1 MLLSGAGSALAQ
13 NAINN
18 ASVAPPAGVRNTGAA
33 CAQAGGVFDNA
44 TGTCTATD
52 SDPIVSPEI
61 TSSKSSTPATGT
73 TVNPGDTI
81 TYALSTTI
89 TTAALTQVYT
99 LTDTLSGDQTFGS
112 VTNAGAYTCTGTGPV
127 VCTLPAGTA
136 PGTYTLT
143 YTTTVDD
150 DASGTVGNSVAG
162 TGGGDPDPECT
173 NCTTTHPVALPVI
186 TSSKSSTPAT
196 GTTVNPGD
204 TITYTLSTTITTA
217 ALTQIYTLTDTL
229 SGDQT
234 FGSVTNAG
242 AYTCT
247 GTGPV
252 VCTLPAGT
260 VPGTYTLTY
269 TTTVDADASGTVG
282 NSVAGTGGGD
292 PDPECTNCTTTH
304 PVALPVITSSKSS
317 TPATGTTV
325 NPGETITYTLS
336 TTITTAALT
345 QVYTL
350 TDTLSGDQTF
360 GSVTNAGAYTCT
372 GTGPVV
378 CTLPAGTA
386 PGTYTLTYTT
396 TVDDDASGTVGNS
409 VAGTGGGDPDP
420 ECSNCTT
427 THPVALPVI
436 TSSKSS
442 TPATGTTVNPGDTIT
457 YTLSTTIT
465 TAALTQVYTLT
476 DTLSGDQTFGSVTNA
491 GAYTCTGTGPV
502 VCTLPA
508 GTAPGTYTLTYTTT
522 VDADASGTVGNSVAG
537 TGGGDP
543 DPECTNCTTTHP
555 VALPVI
561 TSSKSS
567 TPATGTTVNPGDTI
581 TYTLSTTITTAALT
595 QVYTLTDTLSGDQTF
610 GSVTNAGAYTCTGT
624 GPVVCTL
631 PAGTATGTYT
641 LTYTTTVD
649 DDASGTV
656 GNSVTGTG
664 GGDPDP
670 ECTNCTTTHP
680 VALPVITSSKS
691 SAPAT
696 GTTVNPGDT
705 ITYTLSTT
713 ITTAALTQ
721 VYTLTDTLSGD
732 QTFGSVTNAGAY
744 TCTGT
749 GPVVCTLPAGTAPGT
764 YTLTYTTT
772 VDADASGTV
781 GNSVAGTGGGD
792 PDPECS
798 NCTTTHPVALPVIT
812 SSKSSNP
819 ATGTTVNPGDTITY
833 TLSTTIT
840 TAALTQVYTLTDTL
854 SGDQTFGSVTNAGA
868 YTCNAGGPLSCT
880 LPAGT
885 APGTYTLTYT
895 TTVDA
900 DASGTVGNSV
910 AGTGGG
916 DPDPECTN
924 CTTTHPVALPVIT
937 SSKSSTPTTGTTV
950 NPGDMITYTLSTTIA
965 TAALTQVYTLTDTLS
980 GDQTFGS
987 VTNAGAYTCN
997 AGAPLAC
1004 TLPAG
1009 TATGT
1014 YTLTYTTTVDA
1025 DASGTVG
1032 NSVAGTGGGDPDPE
1046 CSNCTT
1052 THPVA
1057 LPVITSSKSST
1068 PATGTTVNPGDTIT
1082 YTLST
1087 TITTA
1092 ALTQVYTLTDTLSG
1106 DQTFGSVTNAGA
1118 YTCNAGGPLSCTLPA
1133 GTAPGTYTLTYTTTV
1148 DDDASGTVGN
1158 SVAGTGGGD
1167 PDPECSNCT
1176 TTHPVALPVI
1186 TSSKSSTPA
1195 TGTTVNPGETITY
1208 TLSTTITTAAL
1219 TQVYTLTD
1227 TLSGDQTFGSVTN
1240 AGAYTCTGTGP
1251 VACTLPVGTAPGTY
1265 TLTYTTTVDA
1275 DASGTVGNSVTG
1287 TGGGDPDP
1295 ECTNCTTTH
1304 PVALPVITSSKSS
1317 TPATG
1322 TTVNPGDTITYTLS
1336 TTITT
1341 AALTQVYT
1349 LTDTL
1354 SGDQTF
1360 GSVTNA
1366 GAYTCT
1372 GTGPVVCTLPA
1383 GTVPGTY
1390 PLTYTTTVDA
1400 DASGTVGNSVAG
1412 TGGGDP
1418 DPECSNCTTTHPVAL
1433 PVITS
1438 SKSSTPA
1445 TGTTVNPGDTIT
1457 YTLSTTITTAA
1468 LTQVYTLTDTL
1479 SGDQTFGSV
1488 TNAGAYTC
1496 TGTGPVV
1503 CTLPAGTAPGTYTL
1517 TYTTTVDDDA
1527 SGTVGNSVA
1536 GTGGGDPDPE
1546 CSNCTTTHPVA
1557 LPVITSSK
1565 SSTPATGTTVNPGDT
1580 ITYTLSTTITTAAL
1594 TQVYTLTDTLSG
1606 DQTFGSVT
1614 NAGAYTCN
1622 TGGPLAC
1629 TLPAGT
1635 APGTY
1640 TLTYTTTVDADASGT
1655 VGNSVAG
1662 TGGGDPDP
1670 ECTNC
1675 TTTHPVALPVITS
1688 SKSSTPATGT
1698 TVNPGDTIT
1707 YTLSTTITT
1716 AALTQVYTLTDT
1728 LSGDQTF
1735 GSVTNAGA
1743 YTCNTGG
1750 PLACTLPAGT
1760 APGTYTLTYTTTVD
1774 ADASGT
1780 VGNSVA
1786 GTGGGDPDPEC
1797 SNCTTTH
1804 PVALPVIT
1812 SSKSSTPATGTT
1824 VNPGDTITYTLSTT
1838 ITTAALTQVYTLTD
1852 TLSGD
1857 QTFGSVTNAGAYT
1870 CTGTGPVVCTL
1881 PAGTV
1886 PGTYTLTYT
1895 TTVDADASGTVGNSV
1910 AGTGGGDPDP
1920 ECTNCTTTHPVA
1932 LPVITSSKS
1941 STPATGTTVNPGDTI
1956 TYTLSTTIATAA
1968 LTQVYTLTDTLSGD
1982 QTFGSVTNAGAY
1994 TCTGTGP
2001 VVCTLPAGT
2010 VPGTYTLTY
2019 TTTVDAD
2026 ASGTVGNSV
2035 AGTGGGDPDPECS
2048 NCTTTHPVALPVITS
2063 SKSSTPTTGTTVN
2076 PGDTITYTLSTTI
2089 ATAALT
2095 QVYTLTDT
2103 LSGDQTFG
2111 SVTNAGAYTCNAGGP
2126 LVCTLPAGTAPGT
2139 YTLTYT
2145 TTVDA
2150 DASGTVGN
2158 SVAGTGGGDP
2168 DPECSNCTT
2177 THPVALPV
2185 ITSSKSSTPA
2195 TGTTVN
2201 PGDTITYTLST
2212 TITTAA
2218 LTQVYTLTDTLS
2230 GDQTFGS
2237 VTNAGAYTCN
2247 AGGPLVCTLPAGTAP
2262 GTYTL
2267 TYTTTVDADA
2277 SGTVGN
2283 SVAGTGGGDPD
2294 PECTNCTTTHP
2305 VALPVITSSKSS
2317 TPTTG
2322 TTVNPGDTITY
2333 TLSTTITTA
2342 ALTQVYTLTD
2352 TLSGDQTFGSVTN
2365 AGAYTCTGTLSCTL
2379 PAGTAPGTYT
2389 LTYTTTVDAD
2399 ASGTVGNS
2407 VAGTGG
2413 GDPDPECTNCTTT
2426 HPVALP
2432 VITSSK
2438 SSTPATGTTVNPGD
2452 TITYTLSTTI
2462 TTAALTQVYT
2472 LTDTLSGD
2480 QTFGS
2485 VTNAGAYTC
2494 TGTGPV
2500 VCTLPAGTV
2509 PGTYTLTYTTTVDA
2523 DASGTV
2529 GNSVAGTGGGDPDPE
2544 CTNCTTTHPVAL
2556 PVITSS
2562 KSSTPATG
2570 TTVNPGDTITYTL
2583 STTIT
2588 TAALTQVYTLTDT
2601 LSGDQTF
2608 GSVTNAGAYTC
2619 TGTGPVVCT
2628 LPAGTVPGTYTLTY
2642 TTTVD
2647 ADASGTVG
2655 NSVAGTGGGDP
2666 DPECTNCT
2674 TTHPVA
2680 LPVITSSKSS
2690 TPATG
2695 TTVNP
2700 GDTITYTLST
2710 TVTTAALTQVYTL
2723 TDTLSGDQ
2731 TFGSVTNAGAYTC
2744 TGTGPVVC
2752 TLPAGTAPGTYTLT
2766 YTTTVDADA
2775 SGTVGNSVTGTGG
2788 GDPDPECTNCTTT
2801 HPVALPVITSSKSS
2815 TPATGTTVN
2824 PGETITYTLSTT
2836 ITTAALTQVYTLT
2849 DTLSGDQTFGSV
2861 TNAGAYTCTGTGPVV
2876 CTLPA
2881 GTAPGTYTLTYTTT
2895 VDDNASGT
2903 VGNSVA
2909 GTGGGDPDPECTNC
2923 TTTHPVALPV
2933 ITSSKSS
2940 TPATGTTVNPGETI
2954 TYTLSTTIAT
2964 AALTQVYTLT
2974 DTLSGDQ
2981 TFGSVTNAGAYTC
2994 NAGGPLSCTLPAG
3007 TAPGTYTLTYTTT
3020 VDADASGTV
3029 GNSVAGAG
3037 GGDPDPECTNCTTTH
3052 PVALPVITSSK
3063 SSTPA
3068 TGTTVNPG
3076 DTITYTLSTTITTAA
3091 LTQVYTLTDT
3101 LSGDQTFGSVTNAGA
3116 YTCTGTGPVVCTLP
3130 AGTVPGTYT
3139 LTYTT
3144 TVDAD
3149 ASGTVGNSVT
3159 GTGGGD
3165 PDPEC
3170 TNCTTTHNVSLP
3182 EIASSKSSN
3191 PATGTTV
3198 NPGETITYTLST
3210 TITTAALTQV
3220 YTLTDT
3226 LSGQQTFGSVTNAG
3240 AYTCTG
3246 TGPLV
3251 CTLQAGTAP
3260 GTYTLTYT
3268 ATINANAAG
3277 TTVGNNVTGTGGGDP
3292 TPSCAPCATTHPVQA
3307 NADLRSEKALAGN
3320 ADEDGSGTVTAGD
3333 TLTYTVTVTNTG
3345 NVALTNLTVT
3355 DNKIAPN
3362 TTTCATV
3369 EPGQTCVL
3377 TGTYSVTQADANAGI
3392 VRNAAIVTAETPPG
3406 VPSPCTAGASD
3417 PKCNPKLDVP
3427 VIQAPG
3433 LKSVKTMDRNADEDG
3448 NGQVSVG
3455 DTLTYSITVTN
3466 TGNVTLTDVVVAD
3479 AKIAPNTI
3487 TCASVD
3493 PGRTCVLTGT
3503 YTVVQADVDA
3513 AGVVNTATVSTST
3526 PNVCPAGSTEA
3537 VCKPTVTVPIQAQPA
3552 VAIVKV
3558 ATLSV
3563 DNATKGVG
3571 NANDVI
3577 SYAVRITNT
3586 GNITLH
3592 DMGTRD
3598 VLENYAPTELR
3609 CGTTTLVPGASTD
3622 CEVYTHTIT
3631 REEANAGGTLDNVVT
3646 VTARYGSVGG
3656 GGQTSGTATATGTAI
3671 MAVEPEQASDL
3682 VVSKEA
3688 RPQRV
3693 KIGDLVRY
3701 TVTVRNV
3708 GETDAIDA
3716 TLVDTPPAGF
3726 SLVEGSLQVADR
3738 DGQGRL
3744 IGNSPVSVDGLDIQ
3758 AGQSATVV
3766 YLLRVGASVR
3776 PGSHVNSAYAEDGGK
3791 RSNIATA
3798 TVELVSDP
3806 LLDESLLLGTVFDDR
3821 DEDRWQDP
3829 ADLSELRVQGGF
3841 APGAYI
3847 ANSTTVD
3854 RGDGARPEPDASSP
3868 MLHGIALGKIA
3879 GRQSDADPVAAH
3891 TVTISQLLREPS
3903 FTDDFVL
3910 TNAQGVT
3917 VRMDAAGN
3925 TRVERSGDAGKGLTG
3940 ADPKV
3945 ERRVAQ
3951 AEGGYRVDYIVSNH
3965 GVDERGIPGVRLA
3978 SVEGLLIETDQFGR
3992 YHLEGVAGGP
4002 WERGRNFVLKL
4013 DPATLPPGSKLTT
4026 DNPLVRRLT
4035 PGVPVR
4041 FDFGVKLPPG
4051 EIPGPKQDVELRIGE
4066 VFFDAGSAAVKP
4078 AYLPA
4083 VENMA
4088 DKVRQYGGGEI
4099 VITANGDSEA
4109 LAMDRA
4115 LAVRKSLESL
4125 LAPEQIKALQISVR
4139 TDAQDP
4145 KTMVVGF
4152 AEWPKLGEVLFDTD
4166 KSTVK
4171 PKYLPLLKKIAAA
4184 LEDLKGNRVVVVGH
4198 TDKRASDAYNI
4209 ALGMRRAKAVYD
4221 AIAAHA
4227 SPEVRKALR
4236 VDASNDPDAPAG
4248 KSEK

>member
-1 MLLSGAGSALAQ
+1 MTRRLVLAAMLLSGAGSALAQ

-1068 PATGTTVNPGDTIT
+1068 PATGTTVNPG
-1082 YTLST
+1082 
-1087 TITTA
+1087 
-1092 ALTQVYTLTDTLSG
+1092 
-1106 DQTFGSVTNAGA
+1106 
-1118 YTCNAGGPLSCTLPA
+1118 
-1133 GTAPGTYTLTYTTTV
+1133 
-1148 DDDASGTVGN
+1148 
-1158 SVAGTGGGD
+1158 
-1167 PDPECSNCT
+1167 
-1176 TTHPVALPVI
+1176 
-1186 TSSKSSTPA
+1186 
-1195 TGTTVNPGETITY
+1195 ETITY

-1496 TGTGPVV
+1496 NAGGPLS

-2379 PAGTAPGTYT
+2379 PAGTA
-2389 LTYTTTVDAD
+2389 
-2399 ASGTVGNS
+2399 
-2407 VAGTGG
+2407 
-2413 GDPDPECTNCTTT
+2413 
-2426 HPVALP
+2426 
-2432 VITSSK
+2432 
-2438 SSTPATGTTVNPGD
+2438 
-2452 TITYTLSTTI
+2452 
-2462 TTAALTQVYT
+2462 
-2472 LTDTLSGD
+2472 
-2480 QTFGS
+2480 
-2485 VTNAGAYTC
+2485 
-2494 TGTGPV
+2494 
-2500 VCTLPAGTV
+2500 

>member
-1 MLLSGAGSALAQ
+1 M
-13 NAINN
+13 
-18 ASVAPPAGVRNTGAA
+18 
-33 CAQAGGVFDNA
+33 
-44 TGTCTATD
+44 
-52 SDPIVSPEI
+52 
-61 TSSKSSTPATGT
+61 
-73 TVNPGDTI
+73 
-81 TYALSTTI
+81 
-89 TTAALTQVYT
+89 
-99 LTDTLSGDQTFGS
+99 
-112 VTNAGAYTCTGTGPV
+112 TNAGAYTCNAGGPLS
-127 VCTLPAGTA
+127 CTLPAGTA

-143 YTTTVDD
+143 YTTTVDA
-150 DASGTVGNSVAG
+150 DASSTVGNSV
-162 TGGGDPDPECT
+162 T
-173 NCTTTHPVALPVI
+173 
-186 TSSKSSTPAT
+186 
-196 GTTVNPGD
+196 
-204 TITYTLSTTITTA
+204 
-217 ALTQIYTLTDTL
+217 
-229 SGDQT
+229 
-234 FGSVTNAG
+234 
-242 AYTCT
+242 
-247 GTGPV
+247 
-252 VCTLPAGT
+252 
-260 VPGTYTLTY
+260 
-269 TTTVDADASGTVG
+269 
-282 NSVAGTGGGD
+282 
-292 PDPECTNCTTTH
+292 
-304 PVALPVITSSKSS
+304 
-317 TPATGTTV
+317 
-325 NPGETITYTLS
+325 
-336 TTITTAALT
+336 
-345 QVYTL
+345 
-350 TDTLSGDQTF
+350 
-360 GSVTNAGAYTCT
+360 
-372 GTGPVV
+372 
-378 CTLPAGTA
+378 
-386 PGTYTLTYTT
+386 
-396 TVDDDASGTVGNS
+396 
-409 VAGTGGGDPDP
+409 GTGGGDPDP

-442 TPATGTTVNPGDTIT
+442 N
-457 YTLSTTIT
+457 
-465 TAALTQVYTLT
+465 
-476 DTLSGDQTFGSVTNA
+476 
-491 GAYTCTGTGPV
+491 
-502 VCTLPA
+502 
-508 GTAPGTYTLTYTTT
+508 
-522 VDADASGTVGNSVAG
+522 
-537 TGGGDP
+537 
-543 DPECTNCTTTHP
+543 
-555 VALPVI
+555 
-561 TSSKSS
+561 
-567 TPATGTTVNPGDTI
+567 
-581 TYTLSTTITTAALT
+581 
-595 QVYTLTDTLSGDQTF
+595 
-610 GSVTNAGAYTCTGT
+610 
-624 GPVVCTL
+624 
-631 PAGTATGTYT
+631 
-641 LTYTTTVD
+641 
-649 DDASGTV
+649 
-656 GNSVTGTG
+656 
-664 GGDPDP
+664 
-670 ECTNCTTTHP
+670 
-680 VALPVITSSKS
+680 
-691 SAPAT
+691 PAT

-812 SSKSSNP
+812 SSKSS
-819 ATGTTVNPGDTITY
+819 
-833 TLSTTIT
+833 
-840 TAALTQVYTLTDTL
+840 
-854 SGDQTFGSVTNAGA
+854 
-868 YTCNAGGPLSCT
+868 
-880 LPAGT
+880 
-885 APGTYTLTYT
+885 
-895 TTVDA
+895 
-900 DASGTVGNSV
+900 
-910 AGTGGG
+910 
-916 DPDPECTN
+916 
-924 CTTTHPVALPVIT
+924 
-937 SSKSSTPTTGTTV
+937 
-950 NPGDMITYTLSTTIA
+950 
-965 TAALTQVYTLTDTLS
+965 
-980 GDQTFGS
+980 
-987 VTNAGAYTCN
+987 
-997 AGAPLAC
+997 
-1004 TLPAG
+1004 
-1009 TATGT
+1009 
-1014 YTLTYTTTVDA
+1014 
-1025 DASGTVG
+1025 
-1032 NSVAGTGGGDPDPE
+1032 
-1046 CSNCTT
+1046 
-1052 THPVA
+1052 
-1057 LPVITSSKSST
+1057 
-1068 PATGTTVNPGDTIT
+1068 
-1082 YTLST
+1082 
-1087 TITTA
+1087 
-1092 ALTQVYTLTDTLSG
+1092 
-1106 DQTFGSVTNAGA
+1106 
-1118 YTCNAGGPLSCTLPA
+1118 
-1133 GTAPGTYTLTYTTTV
+1133 
-1148 DDDASGTVGN
+1148 
-1158 SVAGTGGGD
+1158 
-1167 PDPECSNCT
+1167 
-1176 TTHPVALPVI
+1176 
-1186 TSSKSSTPA
+1186 
-1195 TGTTVNPGETITY
+1195 
-1208 TLSTTITTAAL
+1208 
-1219 TQVYTLTD
+1219 
-1227 TLSGDQTFGSVTN
+1227 
-1240 AGAYTCTGTGP
+1240 
-1251 VACTLPVGTAPGTY
+1251 
-1265 TLTYTTTVDA
+1265 
-1275 DASGTVGNSVTG
+1275 
-1287 TGGGDPDP
+1287 
-1295 ECTNCTTTH
+1295 
-1304 PVALPVITSSKSS
+1304 
-1317 TPATG
+1317 
-1322 TTVNPGDTITYTLS
+1322 
-1336 TTITT
+1336 
-1341 AALTQVYT
+1341 
-1349 LTDTL
+1349 
-1354 SGDQTF
+1354 
-1360 GSVTNA
+1360 
-1366 GAYTCT
+1366 
-1372 GTGPVVCTLPA
+1372 
-1383 GTVPGTY
+1383 
-1390 PLTYTTTVDA
+1390 
-1400 DASGTVGNSVAG
+1400 
-1412 TGGGDP
+1412 
-1418 DPECSNCTTTHPVAL
+1418 
-1433 PVITS
+1433 
-1438 SKSSTPA
+1438 
-1445 TGTTVNPGDTIT
+1445 
-1457 YTLSTTITTAA
+1457 
-1468 LTQVYTLTDTL
+1468 
-1479 SGDQTFGSV
+1479 
-1488 TNAGAYTC
+1488 
-1496 TGTGPVV
+1496 
-1503 CTLPAGTAPGTYTL
+1503 
-1517 TYTTTVDDDA
+1517 
-1527 SGTVGNSVA
+1527 
-1536 GTGGGDPDPE
+1536 
-1546 CSNCTTTHPVA
+1546 
-1557 LPVITSSK
+1557 
-1565 SSTPATGTTVNPGDT
+1565 
-1580 ITYTLSTTITTAAL
+1580 
-1594 TQVYTLTDTLSG
+1594 
-1606 DQTFGSVT
+1606 
-1614 NAGAYTCN
+1614 
-1622 TGGPLAC
+1622 
-1629 TLPAGT
+1629 
-1635 APGTY
+1635 
-1640 TLTYTTTVDADASGT
+1640 
-1655 VGNSVAG
+1655 
-1662 TGGGDPDP
+1662 
-1670 ECTNC
+1670 
-1675 TTTHPVALPVITS
+1675 
-1688 SKSSTPATGT
+1688 
-1698 TVNPGDTIT
+1698 
-1707 YTLSTTITT
+1707 
-1716 AALTQVYTLTDT
+1716 
-1728 LSGDQTF
+1728 
-1735 GSVTNAGA
+1735 
-1743 YTCNTGG
+1743 
-1750 PLACTLPAGT
+1750 
-1760 APGTYTLTYTTTVD
+1760 
-1774 ADASGT
+1774 
-1780 VGNSVA
+1780 
-1786 GTGGGDPDPEC
+1786 
-1797 SNCTTTH
+1797 
-1804 PVALPVIT
+1804 
-1812 SSKSSTPATGTT
+1812 
-1824 VNPGDTITYTLSTT
+1824 
-1838 ITTAALTQVYTLTD
+1838 
-1852 TLSGD
+1852 
-1857 QTFGSVTNAGAYT
+1857 
-1870 CTGTGPVVCTL
+1870 
-1881 PAGTV
+1881 
-1886 PGTYTLTYT
+1886 
-1895 TTVDADASGTVGNSV
+1895 
-1910 AGTGGGDPDP
+1910 
-1920 ECTNCTTTHPVA
+1920 
-1932 LPVITSSKS
+1932 
-1941 STPATGTTVNPGDTI
+1941 
-1956 TYTLSTTIATAA
+1956 
-1968 LTQVYTLTDTLSGD
+1968 
-1982 QTFGSVTNAGAY
+1982 
-1994 TCTGTGP
+1994 
-2001 VVCTLPAGT
+2001 
-2010 VPGTYTLTY
+2010 
-2019 TTTVDAD
+2019 
-2026 ASGTVGNSV
+2026 
-2035 AGTGGGDPDPECS
+2035 
-2048 NCTTTHPVALPVITS
+2048 
-2063 SKSSTPTTGTTVN
+2063 
-2076 PGDTITYTLSTTI
+2076 
-2089 ATAALT
+2089 
-2095 QVYTLTDT
+2095 
-2103 LSGDQTFG
+2103 
-2111 SVTNAGAYTCNAGGP
+2111 
-2126 LVCTLPAGTAPGT
+2126 
-2139 YTLTYT
+2139 
-2145 TTVDA
+2145 
-2150 DASGTVGN
+2150 
-2158 SVAGTGGGDP
+2158 
-2168 DPECSNCTT
+2168 
-2177 THPVALPV
+2177 
-2185 ITSSKSSTPA
+2185 
-2195 TGTTVN
+2195 
-2201 PGDTITYTLST
+2201 
-2212 TITTAA
+2212 
-2218 LTQVYTLTDTLS
+2218 
-2230 GDQTFGS
+2230 
-2237 VTNAGAYTCN
+2237 
-2247 AGGPLVCTLPAGTAP
+2247 
-2262 GTYTL
+2262 
-2267 TYTTTVDADA
+2267 
-2277 SGTVGN
+2277 
-2283 SVAGTGGGDPD
+2283 
-2294 PECTNCTTTHP
+2294 
-2305 VALPVITSSKSS
+2305 
-2317 TPTTG
+2317 
-2322 TTVNPGDTITY
+2322 
-2333 TLSTTITTA
+2333 
-2342 ALTQVYTLTD
+2342 
-2352 TLSGDQTFGSVTN
+2352 
-2365 AGAYTCTGTLSCTL
+2365 
-2379 PAGTAPGTYT
+2379 
-2389 LTYTTTVDAD
+2389 
-2399 ASGTVGNS
+2399 
-2407 VAGTGG
+2407 
-2413 GDPDPECTNCTTT
+2413 
-2426 HPVALP
+2426 
-2432 VITSSK
+2432 
-2438 SSTPATGTTVNPGD
+2438 
-2452 TITYTLSTTI
+2452 
-2462 TTAALTQVYT
+2462 
-2472 LTDTLSGD
+2472 
-2480 QTFGS
+2480 
-2485 VTNAGAYTC
+2485 
-2494 TGTGPV
+2494 
-2500 VCTLPAGTV
+2500 
-2509 PGTYTLTYTTTVDA
+2509 
-2523 DASGTV
+2523 
-2529 GNSVAGTGGGDPDPE
+2529 
-2544 CTNCTTTHPVAL
+2544 
-2556 PVITSS
+2556 
-2562 KSSTPATG
+2562 
-2570 TTVNPGDTITYTL
+2570 
-2583 STTIT
+2583 
-2588 TAALTQVYTLTDT
+2588 
-2601 LSGDQTF
+2601 
-2608 GSVTNAGAYTC
+2608 
-2619 TGTGPVVCT
+2619 
-2628 LPAGTVPGTYTLTY
+2628 
-2642 TTTVD
+2642 
-2647 ADASGTVG
+2647 
-2655 NSVAGTGGGDP
+2655 
-2666 DPECTNCT
+2666 
-2674 TTHPVA
+2674 
-2680 LPVITSSKSS
+2680 

-2710 TVTTAALTQVYTL
+2710 TV
-2723 TDTLSGDQ
+2723 
-2731 TFGSVTNAGAYTC
+2731 
-2744 TGTGPVVC
+2744 
-2752 TLPAGTAPGTYTLT
+2752 
-2766 YTTTVDADA
+2766 
-2775 SGTVGNSVTGTGG
+2775 
-2788 GDPDPECTNCTTT
+2788 
-2801 HPVALPVITSSKSS
+2801 
-2815 TPATGTTVN
+2815 
-2824 PGETITYTLSTT
+2824 
-2836 ITTAALTQVYTLT
+2836 
-2849 DTLSGDQTFGSV
+2849 
-2861 TNAGAYTCTGTGPVV
+2861 
-2876 CTLPA
+2876 
-2881 GTAPGTYTLTYTTT
+2881 
-2895 VDDNASGT
+2895 
-2903 VGNSVA
+2903 
-2909 GTGGGDPDPECTNC
+2909 
-2923 TTTHPVALPV
+2923 
-2933 ITSSKSS
+2933 
-2940 TPATGTTVNPGETI
+2940 
-2954 TYTLSTTIAT
+2954 AT

-3029 GNSVAGAG
+3029 GNTVAGTG

-3251 CTLQAGTAP
+3251 CTLPAGTAP

-3355 DNKIAPN
+3355 DTKIAPN

-3701 TVTVRNV
+3701 TVTVKNV
-3708 GETDAIDA
+3708 GETDALDA

>member
-1068 PATGTTVNPGDTIT
+1068 PATGTTVNPG
-1082 YTLST
+1082 
-1087 TITTA
+1087 
-1092 ALTQVYTLTDTLSG
+1092 
-1106 DQTFGSVTNAGA
+1106 
-1118 YTCNAGGPLSCTLPA
+1118 
-1133 GTAPGTYTLTYTTTV
+1133 
-1148 DDDASGTVGN
+1148 
-1158 SVAGTGGGD
+1158 
-1167 PDPECSNCT
+1167 
-1176 TTHPVALPVI
+1176 
-1186 TSSKSSTPA
+1186 
-1195 TGTTVNPGETITY
+1195 ETITY

-1496 TGTGPVV
+1496 NAGGPLS

-2379 PAGTAPGTYT
+2379 PAGTA
-2389 LTYTTTVDAD
+2389 
-2399 ASGTVGNS
+2399 
-2407 VAGTGG
+2407 
-2413 GDPDPECTNCTTT
+2413 
-2426 HPVALP
+2426 
-2432 VITSSK
+2432 
-2438 SSTPATGTTVNPGD
+2438 
-2452 TITYTLSTTI
+2452 
-2462 TTAALTQVYT
+2462 
-2472 LTDTLSGD
+2472 
-2480 QTFGS
+2480 
-2485 VTNAGAYTC
+2485 
-2494 TGTGPV
+2494 
-2500 VCTLPAGTV
+2500 